1 MQVNAEPRLAPP
13 GAGLP
18 LPELLVARVLFRL
31 RRARGTPASF
41 TADITDERARIA
53 AILDATA
60 PDRLGVRVLIPRL
73 RGLEDSSRHWSVWMT
88 LDHLRRV
95 HEGVAGVMRSLSNG
109 IVPPGATSTADV
121 KPSPAVDGSI
131 RVPYERS
138 CDTILAAIAEA
149 NPASAARY
157 AHPWFGPLDVRGWHA
172 LVGMH
177 LRIHRRQTETILGAP
192 ATRG

>member
-1 MQVNAEPRLAPP
+1 MQVNTEPRLAPP

-41 TADITDERARIA
+41 TADIADERARIA

-88 LDHLRRV
+88 LDHLRIV
-95 HEGVAGVMRSLSNG
+95 HEAVGRVMRSLADG
-109 IVPPGATSTADV
+109 VAPGRAASTADV
-121 KPSPAVDGSI
+121 KPSATVDGG
-131 RVPYERS
+131 VALPYERS
-138 CDTILAAIAEA
+138 CDDILATIAA
-149 NPASAARY
+149 TAATSSRARH

-177 LRIHRRQTETILGAP
+177 LGIHRRQVEAILAR
-192 ATRG
+192 T